1 MSYSDHG
8 HVNILLDI
16 LLENDIDSAV
26 FSPGSRNAP
35 LVISFDQNEKM
46 ETLVIPDE
54 RSAGFFALG
63 MAQQLK
69 KPVCLVCTSGSAALN
84 YAPAIAEAFYQNIPL
99 LVITADRPEYLI
111 GQGDGQT
118 INQKNIFSNYVRS
131 SYSLPLDPKDEL
143 NIHWCSRIV
152 SEAISEA
159 VNGER
164 GPVHI
169 NIPLDEPLYGQT
181 DEQTDFRSFK
191 MMQNDSHVSSSEE
204 KELFDIWN
212 SQAKKMIICGLMP
225 KNEILNQ
232 VLDQL
237 ASRPDVAVL
246 VENTSNLYSDKF
258 SHCIDRSLNSIKE
271 EEMAS
276 FIPDLVIKIGGP
288 IVSKKIKA
296 LFRRH
301 KPKFLWNLGKENK
314 YMDTFMSLTHV
325 INTDPSQFLAHLN
338 EKTEI
343 GKESYGPLWKQIDYL
358 VKDHQVGVLRNMPF
372 CDLTAFYTILDF
384 IPEDSI
390 LQMANS
396 SVVRYCQL
404 IDPVK
409 TVQYF
414 SNRGTSGIDGSTSTA
429 VGCAHVKRD
438 KWINFIT
445 GDISFF
451 YDSNAFWNNYLHSNL
466 VVFLI
471 NNSGGS
477 IFKIIDGP
485 KSTSSLEKH
494 FEASPKHAHAE
505 HIAKA
510 FDLKYFEINN
520 LEELE
525 KSMEEIYTYEENGRP
540 KIIEIKTG
548 DIENE
553 KYLKDYFQEIKVK

>member
-1 MSYSDHG
+1 MNYSDHG
-8 HVNILLDI
+8 HVNILLGI
-16 LLENDIDSAV
+16 LLENGIDKAV

-35 LVISFDQNEKM
+35 LVVSFSGDEKM
-46 ETLVIPDE
+46 ETVVIPDE

-69 KPVCLVCTSGSAALN
+69 RPVCLVCTSGSAALN
-84 YAPAIAEAFYQNIPL
+84 YAPAISEAYYQNIPL
-99 LVITADRPEYLI
+99 IVVTADRPEYLI

-118 INQKNIFSNYVRS
+118 INQKNIFGNYVQS

-169 NIPLDEPLYGQT
+169 NIPLEEPLYGKT
-181 DEQTDFRSFK
+181 EQPTSYRSFK
-191 MMQNDSHVSSSEE
+191 TMKNDQEVALEDE
-204 KELFDIWN
+204 KELLDLWN
-212 SQAKKMIICGLMP
+212 ASGKKMIICGLMH
-225 KNEILNQ
+225 KDEYLNHL
-232 VLDQL
+232 LDEL

-246 VENTSNLYSDKF
+246 VENTSNLYSDRF
-258 SHCIDRSLNSIKE
+258 NHCIDRSLNSINMDQVE
-271 EEMAS
+271 E
-276 FIPDLVIKIGGP
+276 FVPDLLIRIGGP
-288 IVSKKIKA
+288 IVSKKIKK
-296 LFRRH
+296 LFRDH
-301 KPKFLWNLGKENK
+301 KPKFQWNLGRENI
-314 YMDTFMSLTHV
+314 YMDSFMSLTHV
-325 INTDPSQFLAHLN
+325 INTEPSKFLSVVHQ
-338 EKTEI
+338 KTEP
-343 GKESYGPLWKQIDYL
+343 GDVSFGPLWKQIDYL
-358 VKDHQVGVLRNMPF
+358 VKDHQVEVLKSMPY

-390 LQMANS
+390 LQMGNS

-404 IDPVK
+404 FDPVK

-414 SNRGTSGIDGSTSTA
+414 ANRGTSGIDGSTSTA
-429 VGCAHVKRD
+429 VGCAYVHKK

-451 YDSNAFWNNYLHSNL
+451 YDSNAFWNDYLQPNL

-485 KSTSSLEKH
+485 VTTGALEKH
-494 FEASPKHAHAE
+494 FVASPAHASAE
-505 HIAKA
+505 YIAKA
-510 FDLKYFEINN
+510 
-520 LEELE
+520 
-525 KSMEEIYTYEENGRP
+525 
-540 KIIEIKTG
+540 
-548 DIENE
+548 
-553 KYLKDYFQEIKVK
+553 

>member
-1 MSYSDHG
+1 MYSDHQ
-8 HVNILLDI
+8 HVNILLSI
-16 LLENDIDSAV
+16 LLENGIDKAV

-35 LVISFDQNEKM
+35 LVISFDGHEQM

-99 LVITADRPEYLI
+99 IVITADRPEYLI

-118 INQKNIFSNYVRS
+118 IDQKDIFRNYVQS
-131 SYSLPLDPKDEL
+131 SFSLPLDPKDEL

-152 SEAISEA
+152 SEAISESM
-159 VNGER
+159 NGER

-181 DEQTDFRSFK
+181 DQATEYRSFK
-191 MMQNDSHVSSSEE
+191 TMKNYSQVSSEDE
-204 KELFDIWN
+204 KELLDIWN
-212 SQAKKMIICGLMP
+212 STEKKMIICGLMDQ
-225 KNEILNQ
+225 NGYLNQ
-232 VLDQL
+232 LLENL

-258 SHCIDRSLNSIKE
+258 NHCIDRSLNSIPE
-271 EEMAS
+271 ENVEE
-276 FIPDLVIKIGGP
+276 FVPDLLIRIGGP
-288 IVSKKIKA
+288 IVSKRIKS
-296 LFRRH
+296 LFRKH
-301 KPKFLWNLGKENK
+301 KPKFQWNLGKENI

-325 INTDPSQFLAHLN
+325 INTEPSKFLSVLDQ
-338 EKTEI
+338 KTEPGMVAFGPI
-343 GKESYGPLWKQIDYL
+343 WKEKDYL
-358 VKDHQVGVLRNMPF
+358 IKDHQVEVLKQMPY

-390 LQMANS
+390 LQMGNS

-404 IDPVK
+404 FDPVK
-409 TVQYF
+409 TIEYY

-429 VGCAHVKRD
+429 VGSAYVRKD
-438 KWINFIT
+438 KWVNFIT

-451 YDSNAFWNNYLHSNL
+451 YDSNAFWNNYLEPNL

-485 KSTSSLEKH
+485 KSTDSLEKH
-494 FEASPKHAHAE
+494 FEASPKHASAE

-510 FDLKYFEINN
+510 FELDYFSASS

-525 KSMEEIYTYEENGRP
+525 GMMQEVYTYKDGGRP
-540 KIIEIKTG
+540 KLIEIKTG
-548 DIENE
+548 GIDNE
-553 KYLKDYFQEIKVK
+553 AYLKEYFKQITMK